1 MEVCVCTYLLGFFFC
16 IFLNFI
22 IFVPICIQLDVRS
35 SQNGAS
41 RSPSEGKLNQAMT
54 IVPVPS
60 SGPVT
65 GPTTNLN
72 IGMDYWANTAS
83 SAPAIHGKVTP
94 TTVPGAVVPAEQW
107 IQVCLLFTLRCMHC
121 VSSTFSFYIA
131 LFLFAFLCIP
141 YYLSTGLIVCNRG
154 DYKIYL
160 FRIISVDE
168 IEIKVLHEYIFY

>member
-1 MEVCVCTYLLGFFFC
+1 MEVCVWTHLLCFFFC
-16 IFLNFI
+16 IFLKFI

-54 IVPVPS
+54 IVPMAS

-83 SAPAIHGKVTP
+83 SAPAIGKVTP

-107 IQVCLLFTLRCMHC
+107 IQVFFFTLLYALCLLF
-121 VSSTFSFYIA
+121 
-131 LFLFAFLCIP
+131 FLL
-141 YYLSTGLIVCNRG
+141 YRV
-154 DYKIYL
+154 
-160 FRIISVDE
+160 ISVC
-168 IEIKVLHEYIFY
+168 IFVHTILSVH